1 MNLRHEPAQF
11 ASEVRN
17 RDPIL
22 SGLGFREYHGWS
34 AGVGWGW
41 PASRRGMGL
50 KLGGRRTEGL
60 GRARSGAPPEGRPGA
75 GLPPAEF
82 MAQRRWLGAQPEC
95 KFLRQLRDPP
105 PKTQSG
111 GSAGR
116 AGTAGARFSVSLRP
130 TCTSTAPTLLG
141 SAMAWGGAGAP
152 VRPALLG
159 MPPAPAPAR
168 SAARK
173 ACTQRAAAVAT
184 RTPGPRSRLQPPPAP
199 LTAGR
204 WRAAVQNPAKSRSH
218 SWHVA
223 QGSRCATRGLQ
234 MAW

>member
-17 RDPIL
+17 RGPIL

-50 KLGGRRTEGL
+50 KLGRRRTEGL

-105 PKTQSG
+105 PPTQSG

-152 VRPALLG
+152 VRLC
-159 MPPAPAPAR
+159 
-168 SAARK
+168 SA
-173 ACTQRAAAVAT
+173 RAAPCTRARPLCRPQRLHTACCRGRHAHPGAPQQAAAT
-184 RTPGPRSRLQPPPAP
+184 PCTPD
-199 LTAGR
+199 
-204 WRAAVQNPAKSRSH
+204 
-218 SWHVA
+218 SWQVWCGGA
-223 QGSRCATRGLQ
+223 ESG
-234 MAW
+234 